1 MIGYLGIDVAKDTFT
16 ATFLTVDEQD
26 NPIEE
31 TTATF
36 PLDLTGWQSFR
47 LSRAR
52 IETFLES
59 WKAQPAS
66 NWVVGLEASGPYTRL
81 LLHHLQSLPYPVH
94 LLSPL
99 QVRRFR
105 QSQSLR
111 KTKTDPIDARALA
124 HFLHDQHRRGELEPA
139 GCEKALRDLVRLHE
153 QLTRELVRVQNQ
165 FRQTLHFLFL
175 ELERRT
181 PRFSRALRRILAAY
195 PSAQAVAQADPQHL
209 QTLLTQGPGAA
220 PAFCIDE
227 LQELARRS
235 LGVPDPA
242 AALHL
247 QHLLALWEALEEQCH
262 QVARTLMKETRR
274 RYPQAWSLLLAI
286 PGLGPLLVSCFLA
299 LVDDPGRFA
308 SPKAL
313 QAYAGLDPSVY
324 QSGRFQGRSRL
335 SKRGDPLLRKVLYL
349 MAQSLIRY
357 THRFHQVFC
366 YYRDRGRRYREAIV
380 IVARKVLTVLYTLWT
395 RLTPFQDTAPSAG
408 SS

>member
-16 ATFLTVDEQD
+16 ATFLTVDDQ
-26 NPIEE
+26 NTPIEE
-31 TTATF
+31 ITASF
-36 PLDLTGWQSFR
+36 PLDLPGWQSF
-47 LSRAR
+47 LETWQARA
-52 IETFLES
+52 
-59 WKAQPAS
+59 AS
-66 NWVVGLEASGPYTRL
+66 DWVVGLEASGPYTRL
-81 LLHHLQSLPYPVH
+81 LLHHLQSMPYPVY

-111 KTKTDPIDARALA
+111 KTKTDAVDARALA
-124 HFLHDQHRRGELEPA
+124 HFLHHQHRQGELKPA
-139 GCEKALRDLVRLHE
+139 GPEKGLRDLVRLHE

-165 FRQTLHFLFL
+165 FRQTLHFLFP

-181 PRFSRALRRILAAY
+181 ARFSQALRRLLSVY
-195 PSAQAVAQADPQHL
+195 PSALALAQADPQHL
-209 QTLLTQGPGAA
+209 QALLPQGSGAT
-220 PAFCIDE
+220 PALTPLE
-227 LQELARRS
+227 LQEMACRS

-262 QVARTLMKETRR
+262 EVARTLREETRR
-274 RYPQAWSLLLAI
+274 RHPQAWSLLLTI

-299 LVDDPGRFA
+299 LVDDPGRFP

-324 QSGRFQGRSRL
+324 RSGNFQGPSRL
-335 SKRGDPLLRKVLYL
+335 SKRGDPLLRRVLYL
-349 MAQSLIRY
+349 MAQSLIRH
-357 THRFHQVFC
+357 THRFHQAFC
-366 YYRDRGRRYREAIV
+366 YYRDHGRRYREAVI
-380 IVARKVLTVLYTLWT
+380 IVARKVLTVLYTLWIH
-395 RLTPFQDTAPSAG
+395 LTPFQDTAPSAG